1 MKLDCLSCW
10 SGGRLGLRG
19 VGFGFGWRGSSVAVE
34 ATGLHGCDGLR
45 VLHEGL
51 PDEGGAEIFRH
62 EQTYAEIDAEDVWVV
77 PVLLGMKGV
86 AESVAAPGVSAE
98 VIAERAEDVHAVA
111 RKEGER
117 SGGSAG
123 NDGPVD
129 GAQER
134 RATPGGV
141 TVLPI

>member
-1 MKLDCLSCW
+1 MRRGCW
-10 SGGRLGLRG
+10 SFWGRIRLRG
-19 VGFGFGWRGSSVAVE
+19 VGLGFGENGLAVAVE
-34 ATGLHGCDGLR
+34 AAGLHGGYGFG

-51 PDEGGAEIFRH
+51 PDEGGAEIFCH
-62 EQTYAEIDAEDVWVV
+62 EQADAKVDTEDVGVV
-77 PVLLGMKGV
+77 PEQIWVEGV

-111 RKEGER
+111 RKEGKR